1 MKSALTIFAAKN
13 SPVLIF
19 STIIIINELI
29 SPITRMNRSRIKI
42 LDYSGNICFENVLY
56 FKTIMTGHTFKDF
69 SEGTTTQSFAHLIAA
84 FQNNLVLGQHL
95 VL

>member
-1 MKSALTIFAAKN
+1 MESALTIFAAKN

-19 STIIIINELI
+19 STIISINELI
-29 SPITRMNRSRIKI
+29 SPMTRKNRSRIKI
-42 LDYSGNICFENVLY
+42 LDYSGIIFFENALNLI
-56 FKTIMTGHTFKDF
+56 KMMTEHTFKNF

>member
-1 MKSALTIFAAKN
+1 MESALTIFAAKN

-19 STIIIINELI
+19 STIISINELI
-29 SPITRMNRSRIKI
+29 SAITRMNRCRIKI
-42 LDYSGNICFENVLY
+42 LDWSGIICFENESYLII
-56 FKTIMTGHTFKDF
+56 KISGHTFKDF
-69 SEGTTTQSFAHLIAA
+69 SEGTTTQSFAHFIAA